1 MHGPQKS
8 RYFIKAVVEKLHLNS
23 TIGLL
28 DITKEIQMNKK
39 FKVGDTVRRIN
50 TDNARG
56 AKVGQ
61 IAEVR
66 AVSAYTITVFYI
78 GCKIPTGHAG
88 ALWMSCNAE
97 LVPALKS
104 VCKFV
109 PGNTYKDRTGKEY
122 RFVIYAKEA
131 APQWRAVFLTSSGN
145 VTCRCVDGSVN
156 ISGWRWSEDIL
167 PNKRTRTINVYRNN
181 TTGSLAAVASDD
193 VGAGAVHF
201 TKIGEVVEEYEEF

>member
-1 MHGPQKS
+1 
-8 RYFIKAVVEKLHLNS
+8 
-23 TIGLL
+23 
-28 DITKEIQMNKK
+28 MNKK

-66 AVSAYTITVFYI
+66 AVGAYTITVFYI

-88 ALWMSCNAE
+88 ELWMSCNAE

-109 PGNTYKDRTGKEY
+109 PGTTYKDRTGKEY
-122 RFVIYAKEA
+122 RFVIYAEEA

-145 VTCRCVDGSVN
+145 VTCRRVDGSVN
-156 ISGWRWSEDIL
+156 ISGSRWSEDIL
-167 PNKRTRTINVYRNN
+167 PNKEMRAVSVYK
-181 TTGSLAAVASDD
+181 TPSGGYACQWTASPECPLGSVPADWK
-193 VGAGAVHF
+193 
-201 TKIGEVVEEYEEF
+201 KIGEVVEEYETYSGVGHV